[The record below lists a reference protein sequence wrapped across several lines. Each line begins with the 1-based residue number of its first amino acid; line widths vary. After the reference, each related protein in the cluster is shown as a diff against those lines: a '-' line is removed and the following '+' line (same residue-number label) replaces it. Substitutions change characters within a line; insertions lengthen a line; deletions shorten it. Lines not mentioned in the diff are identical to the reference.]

1 MERLTERE
9 RLIELIKEMIFYPEK
24 TCLSKDDCYACP
36 HYDKGDCDRFARKAD
51 YLLANGVIVLPSKP
65 GDTVYWI
72 EYITENGEVKGKIK
86 SGTIWNYK
94 YENYLSVAI
103 HTSKTKCI
111 VLRAEFIYT
120 SPEAA
125 EQALKERENE

>member
-1 MERLTERE
+1 MERLTRRE
-9 RLIELIKEMIFYPEK
+9 DGEIYIKCTDDRLDEADVILKALNK
-24 TCLSKDDCYACP
+24 L
-36 HYDKGDCDRFARKAD
+36 AD
-51 YLLANGVIVLPSKP
+51 YEDAEESGLFVWLPSKP

-94 YENYLSVAI
+94 YEDYLSVAI

-125 EQALKERENE
+125 ERALKERENGSGRV

>member
-9 RLIELIKEMIFYPEK
+9 RLIDL
-24 TCLSKDDCYACP
+24 LSVTLWGTLCDRCGA
-36 HYDKGDCDRFARKAD
+36 DKGSDKEKVLETTAD

-94 YENYLSVAI
+94 YEDYLSVAI
-103 HTSKTKCI
+103 QTSKTKCI

-125 EQALKERENE
+125 EQSLKERENE